1 MSKEE
6 AKSLLD
12 KYINGNCNQS
22 EKVIVERWY
31 VSESSKQQLADI
43 DEEFISEKKEIWSEL
58 SKHIKEKQR
67 ARKSRN
73 LILIWGSSAAAILLL
88 TINIPNYF
96 FKEKKALM
104 TTAISAVETPDIGP
118 GRDKAILT
126 LADGRKIIIDEKD
139 QGQIADQSGIK
150 ITKASDGTIV
160 YIIPETIERNPDP
173 VPYNTI
179 ETPKGGKFQIILPD
193 QTKVWLN
200 AASILKFP
208 ALFTGKERLV
218 ELSGE
223 AYFDVAKN
231 SNMPFNVK
239 TRDVNVIVTGTEF
252 NIMAYYDEPFSTTTL
267 VEGSVRVSNQS
278 ERISLNPG
286 EQAFSDKKEQLSKKS
301 ADVEEAI
308 AWKSGLFQFNNA
320 DINTVMNQLSRWYD
334 VSVEYR
340 SKVPDKRFGGY
351 ISRNSNL
358 SQVLKMLELSGLK
371 FEIED
376 KKIIVLP

>member
-1 MSKEE
+1 M
-6 AKSLLD
+6 
-12 KYINGNCNQS
+12 
-22 EKVIVERWY
+22 
-31 VSESSKQQLADI
+31 
-43 DEEFISEKKEIWSEL
+43 
-58 SKHIKEKQR
+58 
-67 ARKSRN
+67 
-73 LILIWGSSAAAILLL
+73 
-88 TINIPNYF
+88 
-96 FKEKKALM
+96 
-104 TTAISAVETPDIGP
+104 
-118 GRDKAILT
+118 T

>member
-118 GRDKAILT
+118 GRDK
-126 LADGRKIIIDEKD
+126 
-139 QGQIADQSGIK
+139 S
-150 ITKASDGTIV
+150 
-160 YIIPETIERNPDP
+160 
-173 VPYNTI
+173 
-179 ETPKGGKFQIILPD
+179 
-193 QTKVWLN
+193 
-200 AASILKFP
+200 
-208 ALFTGKERLV
+208 
-218 ELSGE
+218 
-223 AYFDVAKN
+223 YFD
-231 SNMPFNVK
+231 
-239 TRDVNVIVTGTEF
+239 
-252 NIMAYYDEPFSTTTL
+252 
-267 VEGSVRVSNQS
+267 
-278 ERISLNPG
+278 PG
-286 EQAFSDKKEQLSKKS
+286 
-301 ADVEEAI
+301 
-308 AWKSGLFQFNNA
+308 
-320 DINTVMNQLSRWYD
+320 
-334 VSVEYR
+334 
-340 SKVPDKRFGGY
+340 
-351 ISRNSNL
+351 
-358 SQVLKMLELSGLK
+358 
-371 FEIED
+371 
-376 KKIIVLP
+376 